1 MQTKPVLFCVVLLVS
16 NTIFNAIFANI
27 PDPIKDIV
35 KMLIVP
41 QPLDPV
47 LIKIQAEILPT
58 RLSFPTFA
66 SQNGYIAFAQVVT
79 DHLDQKRFSLPM
91 PKEARTAAL
100 LPESEDFM
108 ADASQNVQSR
118 TCPTKPCYP
127 EGFLTGW
134 LGAFGEYAHEKPQ
147 PDVAAFTFNVGG
159 AVLGLDY
166 NCVDENVVGFG
177 GSYVYSRVNDDADAG
192 NANVHQGLFGFY
204 TLLHTSEIYYN
215 LGLFGGY
222 YHIDQVRN
230 MPILGTLFV
239 ASSNTH
245 GWQLAP
251 HAEIGYD
258 GYLSH
263 VCNFEWFGIGP
274 FVLADWVA
282 NWEDGCLEHG
292 AGLLNTKVDG
302 RFCSLLRAEAGLRFH
317 ETIKYCWGHLV
328 FQEKG
333 SYAYQKMFGTGSITA
348 LFPSVPSTGPFTG
361 RTLQTA
367 QNLGVFEFS
376 VLFKP
381 TKRSYPYGNLRY
393 QGQFGSKFQ
402 SHQGIVEIGKDF

>member
-1 MQTKPVLFCVVLLVS
+1 MRTEMQIEMQIRPVLLCMFLLIS
-16 NTIFNAIFANI
+16 NTLFNPIFANI
-27 PDPIKDIV
+27 PNQIKDITDILFP
-35 KMLIVP
+35 K
-41 QPLDPV
+41 DPD
-47 LIKIQAEILPT
+47 LELKEAEILPT

-79 DHLDQKRFSLPM
+79 DHLDQKRFSP
-91 PKEARTAAL
+91 PTSKEVHTAAL
-100 LPESEDFM
+100 FHENEDFM
-108 ADASQNVQSR
+108 ADASQKTQSR
-118 TCPTKPCYP
+118 TCPTKPCYQ

-192 NANVHQGLFGFY
+192 HSNVNQGLFGFY
-204 TLLHTSEIYYN
+204 TMLHTSEIYCN

-239 ASSNTH
+239 ASSDTH
-245 GWQLAP
+245 GWQFAP

-282 NWEDGCLEHG
+282 NWE
-292 AGLLNTKVDG
+292 
-302 RFCSLLRAEAGLRFH
+302 
-317 ETIKYCWGHLV
+317 
-328 FQEKG
+328 Q
-333 SYAYQKMFGTGSITA
+333 
-348 LFPSVPSTGPFTG
+348 
-361 RTLQTA
+361 
-367 QNLGVFEFS
+367 
-376 VLFKP
+376 
-381 TKRSYPYGNLRY
+381 
-393 QGQFGSKFQ
+393 
-402 SHQGIVEIGKDF
+402 